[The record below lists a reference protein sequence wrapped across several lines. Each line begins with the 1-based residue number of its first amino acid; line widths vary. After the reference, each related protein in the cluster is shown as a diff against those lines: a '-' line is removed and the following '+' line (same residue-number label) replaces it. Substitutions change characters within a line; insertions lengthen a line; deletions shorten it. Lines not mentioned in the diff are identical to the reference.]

1 MRSHR
6 PTPLATVVVAAA
18 VALGW
23 ACSPVV
29 AVETSFQLHFVPGS
43 TYLSGPRIRWNT
55 HSLISAFGM
64 EHGGRLELQV
74 TDIYVDNAN
83 TTDMA
88 VVAPVV
94 FSLYDIEQWRAYS
107 VLKLRD
113 VPLRSDFVLC
123 HYPSAVRFAVPPPT
137 EESGLP
143 WTLTFDVSKPS
154 LYTLQVQVCGEAS
167 VYVTGRAS
175 LVNVGYDG
183 ELSEHLG
190 IEELGL
196 RPLYKLYLVGMLL
209 WVLECYVWCRNIPV
223 RKPIL
228 RLKAELIA
236 VSSDALNSR
245 FCVMQKISYAFQ
257 AVLQV
262 KALSVALKLGFYS
275 QRSARGDVTAFL
287 DVAQD
292 LGESAT
298 SAALLGVAALGSL
311 GWSITR
317 ATLSRREV
325 LALAMLAMLYLI
337 VTVNK
342 ALCRPADTQQC
353 RAYMLAEYALQSVHM
368 LGVIVALNFTIAQL
382 KQTISQERWNCFVTP
397 LTYMKLDQFQ

>member
-1 MRSHR
+1 MRPR
-6 PTPLATVVVAAA
+6 RPPTPLSTVVIAAA

-23 ACSPVV
+23 TCSPVV
-29 AVETSFQLHFVPGS
+29 AVETSFQLLFVPGS
-43 TYLSGPRIRWNT
+43 TYSSGPRIRWNT
-55 HSLISAFGM
+55 HSLISAFGV
-64 EHGGRLELQV
+64 EQGGRLELQV
-74 TDIYVDNAN
+74 TDIYVDDAS
-83 TTDMA
+83 TADLA
-88 VVAPVV
+88 VMAPVV

-137 EESGLP
+137 GESGLP
-143 WTLTFDVSKPS
+143 WTLTFNVSKPS

-167 VYVTGRAS
+167 VYV
-175 LVNVGYDG
+175 
-183 ELSEHLG
+183 EHLG

-209 WVLECYVWCRNIPV
+209 WVLECYVWCHTIPV
-223 RKPIL
+223 RKSML
-228 RLKAELIA
+228 QLKA
-236 VSSDALNSR
+236 D
-245 FCVMQKISYAFQ
+245 YAFQ

-275 QRSARGDVTAFL
+275 QRSVRGDVTALL

-325 LALAMLAMLYLI
+325 LALAMLAVLYLVI
-337 VTVNK
+337 TINK